1 MKRRLTGS
9 IGMQWTCKAFAL
21 FMAGL
26 PAFAAEN
33 SFVVRG
39 ATIHPVSNAEIANG
53 SILVRDGKIVSV
65 GAQVTAPKGVRVME
79 GRGLHVYP
87 GIIDSAS
94 ELGLSE
100 IGSVRETNDTNE
112 LGDFNPQ
119 LRSLIA
125 VNPESEHI
133 PVTRAN
139 GITTAISMPSG
150 GILSGQASLI
160 HLDGWTWEDMAV
172 KRSAAMMMHFP
183 LIQTTT
189 GNRLEGVNTRTF
201 AEAKRNY
208 EEQVKKIHDF
218 FEQARRY
225 QRAKS
230 AGGPVFHPDLKLEA
244 MLPVLEGKL
253 PVMIVAVREREI
265 KDAIEFADKE
275 KIRIVLAGVRRPGAA
290 LAFMK
295 SRNIPVVLSGPLA
308 LPLEEDDPY
317 DAAAALPGELY
328 KAGIKF
334 AFGSF
339 STSFSR
345 NLPFEAAHAVGFGL
359 PQPEAVKAVTLNAAQ
374 IWGVDDQ
381 LGSLEAGKVA
391 DLVITDGDLLEAR
404 TQIKQLFIAGR
415 PVSLE
420 NKHTRLYE
428 KYRNRP

>member
-1 MKRRLTGS
+1 MR
-9 IGMQWTCKAFAL
+9 WTCTVSAL
-21 FMAGL
+21 LMAGL
-26 PAFAAEN
+26 PTAFAADN

-39 ATIHPVSNAEIANG
+39 ATIHPVSSAEIANG
-53 SILVRDGKIVSV
+53 SILVRDGKIISV
-65 GAQVTAPKGVRVME
+65 GAQVTAPKGVRVIE
-79 GRGLHVYP
+79 GRGLHIYP

-125 VNPESEHI
+125 INPESEHI

-183 LIQTTT
+183 LIQTIT

-201 AEAKRNY
+201 AEAKRSY

-230 AGGPVFHPDLKLEA
+230 AGGPAFHPDLKLEA

-290 LAFMK
+290 LALMK

-328 KAGIKF
+328 KAGIQF

-404 TQIKQLFIAGR
+404 TQIKQLFIAGK